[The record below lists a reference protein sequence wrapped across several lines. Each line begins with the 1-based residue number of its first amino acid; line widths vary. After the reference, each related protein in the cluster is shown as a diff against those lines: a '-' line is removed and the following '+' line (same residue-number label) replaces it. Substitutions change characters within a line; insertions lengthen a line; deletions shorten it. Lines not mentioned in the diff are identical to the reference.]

1 MSKCFAQQV
10 IPDVLKII
18 MPSPG
23 CFWNA

>member
-1 MSKCFAQQV
+1 MSKCYAQQV